1 MSLFSRRESQ
11 LQVTNKRKR
20 RPEGVSRRRKKELG
34 VELLED
40 RRVMSATSLLNGL
53 DYTTTSYSSATPE
66 GQLAILQQELYRA
79 MQQSAGSTNYD
90 MAEMAIPTDPLLNKQ
105 WHLINTGQQVGSPD
119 FQNIFAVAGED
130 IGVGGAWNMGYTGEG
145 VKVGV
150 FELSTFQTTH
160 PDLQSNV
167 DSNLSFLL
175 GPPLGD
181 HATAV
186 AGLIGAVA
194 NNGIG
199 GSGVAPGSTLVP
211 MSGVNTPGAI
221 AGAIRY
227 ALDNNIDVV
236 NNSWGPS
243 VVRGLTS
250 LDAEQTVALRDSVFF
265 GRNGLGTIWVFA
277 AGNSGKDLDTSSY
290 NGFVNS
296 RYTIGVTGVD
306 HDGEYNNIDGTVTGY
321 PETGASVLVAAPTG
335 SNTLRIVDDFT
346 IGSGIITTDLVGD
359 SGYNQTGYVT
369 DRDFLPDTN
378 YTSTFNGTSAAAP
391 QVTGVIALML
401 EANPNLSWRDVQ
413 EILLRSAR
421 QNAEFATQAN
431 GADLSLGIEYQSTW
445 IQNQVPLFHDPDP
458 YDPTIDPGLQLVY
471 PTLDPSLTLLGFNP
485 HYAPTP
491 QTMTNGAGY
500 TVSQGRG
507 TDQEQIGFAH
517 GVVDAEL
524 AVKLAQQW
532 TTKNQQLPAELTF
545 TTAVNTPGNGNLP
558 AAEVVEDVFGD
569 NTQDLVVPGGLG
581 GGSGF
586 SAFWQEYLADE
597 PDFTSYPSRGLPIE
611 LSVPANNNMV
621 VENVEISLSVS
632 GSMADFLNNV
642 RIVLVSPSGTH
653 SELNHYFVNP
663 SFDDN
668 DNFHQALGITANG
681 LNGVS
686 EDSTWINPGSVDTG
700 VQTFTF
706 STNRIWGERSD
717 DLLIIDPTTGEPI
730 AGAGN
735 LYNIATPVSTSYLTS
750 GWQLHFENYSNSS
763 FGIPNLEV
771 AWHGHPIGANTK
783 RIQGVIGVDDNQDN
797 AFNFSRVN
805 MTSTD
810 LYNDPDTVRLGEVVN
825 TIDTTHESMAANVTV
840 VARRASDGVIVDR
853 FVTGADGNY
862 YFDLVPD
869 DYIISVEDPEGRVAL
884 EDTLSPSSVLQNYR
898 AQWTISKDFFRVWD
912 YDQNLRVAVDANGVP
927 LALDGNTELNHV
939 SNINF
944 LLDPGPPVAQQ
955 VQFNGI
961 VAADFNSDG
970 VLNGNDVAVP
980 NVRVYADVN
989 RNGQLDPG
997 EVSALTNASGQY
1009 NLVVPLTST
1018 TVINVGVIAPANWT
1032 FSDPASGFEP
1042 LFVAPGDVFTGIDLR
1057 LTPPLGTSG
1066 GDGSSAPGYLMGVVY
1081 DDANNNGT
1089 RQATESGVSGIQV
1102 YIDQNNNNLHE
1113 ANEPITTTNANGAFI
1128 FGNVAQGTHRVRAIP
1143 VAPLVSINPGPS
1155 VPRVVNLAGG
1165 GTTSQIEFGIGLG
1178 SNPSAVYDY
1187 GDLPAQYGI
1196 TLIAENGARHPKG
1209 AYYLGTKIDVEN
1221 DGQPTINADGDDLI
1235 GNDEDGIVVTPLIP
1249 GTTGT
1254 LVATASRQGGVL
1266 QGWVDFNGDFDFD
1279 DPGERIITNVA
1290 LNAGANTV
1298 TFAIPAVL
1306 AGASSATGGVIYAR
1320 FRYGEYGID
1329 SVTGTAKLG
1338 EVEDYILA
1346 KDPSALPAVVIHG
1359 PDFNEDGNVDGRD
1372 YMILQR
1378 NWGRLNALGTQGD
1391 ANGDGVVGYN
1401 DVVMWKNYYG
1411 TALGGYAAFTAGG
1424 DDESPAAVVAVEEPL
1439 EEQVAAVLGEAA
1451 DQPEEAPLV
1460 EAILIVDTV
1469 GPVNV
1474 TEASAQASTSVV
1486 PGQVDTASVAA
1497 AFKLLSASNEA
1508 DVEEEGVVLEADDL
1522 DAVFGSSSD
1531 LTDLGLALKKSE
1543 SDAYR
1548 YDNESLDDGAEE
1560 DNLFELAFADE
1571 ADWCQF

>member
-20 RPEGVSRRRKKELG
+20 RPAGVSRRRKKELG

-40 RRVMSATSLLNGL
+40 RRVMSATSLVNY
-53 DYTTTSYSSATPE
+53 DTTSYSSATPE

-79 MQQSAGSTNYD
+79 MQQSSQGSNY
-90 MAEMAIPTDPLLNKQ
+90 EMSEMSIPTDPLLNKQ
-105 WHLINTGQQVGSPD
+105 WHLINTGQQVGGPD
-119 FQNIFAVAGED
+119 FQNIFGIPGED
-130 IGVGGAWNMGYTGEG
+130 INVGGAWNLGYTGEG

-150 FELSTFQTTH
+150 FELSTLQTTH
-160 PDLQSNV
+160 PDLQANM
-167 DSNLSFLL
+167 DPNLSFLF
-175 GPPLGD
+175 GPTGGD

-199 GSGVAPGSTLVP
+199 GSGVAPGTTLVP

-221 AGAIRY
+221 TNAIRY

-250 LDAEQTVALRDSVFF
+250 LDPDQMLALRDSVFF
-265 GRNGLGTIWVFA
+265 GRDGLGTIWVFA
-277 AGNSGKDLDTSSY
+277 AGNAGKEEDSASY

-321 PETGASVLVAAPTG
+321 PMTGASVLVAAPTG

-346 IGSGIITTDLVGD
+346 IGSGIITTDLTGEA
-359 SGYNQTGYVT
+359 GYNQTGFVT
-369 DRDFLPDTN
+369 DRDFLPDIN

-445 IQNQVPLFHDPDP
+445 IQNQVPLFHEPDA
-458 YDPTIDPGLQLVY
+458 YDPTIDPGLLLVY
-471 PTLDPSLTLLGFNP
+471 PTLDPSLTLQTGES

-507 TDQEQIGFAH
+507 TDNEQIGFAH

-524 AVKLAQQW
+524 AVKLAAQW
-532 TTKNQQLPAELTF
+532 TTKNQHLPAELTF
-545 TTAVNTPGNGNLP
+545 TTAVNTPGANNLP
-558 AAEVVEDVFGD
+558 AAEVVEDVFGE
-569 NTQDLVVPGGLG
+569 NTADLVVPGGLG
-581 GGSGF
+581 GGGGF
-586 SAFWQEYLADE
+586 ADFWREYLADE
-597 PDFTSYPSRGLPIE
+597 PDFQTYPSRGLPRE
-611 LSVPANNNMV
+611 LSVPANNTMV
-621 VENVEISLSVS
+621 VENIEISIEVA
-632 GSMADFLNNV
+632 GSMTDFLNNV
-642 RIVLVSPSGTH
+642 RVVLVSPSGTH
-653 SELNHYFVNP
+653 SELNHYFVSP
-663 SFDDN
+663 SLDDN
-668 DNFHQALGITANG
+668 DNFHQAQGITGNG

-686 EDSTWINPGSVDTG
+686 EDNTWHNPVSTDTG

-717 DLLIIDPTTGEPI
+717 DMLIIDPTTGEPI
-730 AGAGN
+730 AGSGN
-735 LYNIATPVSTSYLTS
+735 LYNVATPISTSYLTS
-750 GWQLHFENYSNSS
+750 GWQLYFENYSDADFS
-763 FGIPNLEV
+763 IPSLEV
-771 AWHGHPIGANTK
+771 AWHGSPIGANTK
-783 RIQGVIGVDDNQDN
+783 RIQGLVGVDDNQDN
-797 AFNFSRVN
+797 AFNYSRVN
-805 MTSTD
+805 MTTGD
-810 LYNDPDTVRLGEVVN
+810 LYGDPNTVRLGEVVN
-825 TIDTTHESMAANVTV
+825 TIDLTHESMAANVTV

-853 FVTGADGNY
+853 FVTGADGNF

-869 DYIISVEDPEGRVAL
+869 DYIISIEDPEGRVAL
-884 EDTLSPSSVLQNYR
+884 EDTLSPPNVLQNYKT
-898 AQWTISKDFFRVWD
+898 QWTVSEEFFRVWD
-912 YDQNLRVAVDANGVP
+912 YDQNLRVAVDGNGVP
-927 LALDGNTELNHV
+927 LALDGNTELSHV

-944 LLDPGPPVAQQ
+944 LLDPGPPAAQQ
-955 VQFNGI
+955 VEFHGTI
-961 VAADFNSDG
+961 VADFNGDG
-970 VLNGNDVAVP
+970 ILNGNDVAVP
-980 NVRVYADVN
+980 NITVYADVN
-989 RNGQLDPG
+989 RNGQRDPG
-997 EVSALTNASGQY
+997 EVAVQSDANGQY
-1009 NLVVPLTST
+1009 TLIAPVTAT
-1018 TVINVGVIAPANWT
+1018 TVINVGVVAPANWT
-1032 FSDPASGFEP
+1032 YSDPVSGFEP
-1042 LFVAPGDVFTGIDLR
+1042 LYVEPGDVFTGIDLR

-1066 GDGSSAPGYLMGVVY
+1066 GDGTSLPGYLMGVVY
-1081 DDANNNGT
+1081 EDANNNGT
-1089 RQATESGVSGIQV
+1089 RQSTESGVSGIQV
-1102 YIDQNNNNLHE
+1102 YIDQNNNGTHE
-1113 ANEPITTTNANGAFI
+1113 VNEPLATTNANGAYI
-1128 FGNVAQGTHRVRAIP
+1128 FGNVAPGTHRVRAIP
-1143 VAPLVSINPGPS
+1143 VAPLVSINPGVG
-1155 VPRVVNLAGG
+1155 VPRVVTLAGG
-1165 GTTSQIEFGIGLG
+1165 GTVSQIEFGIGLG
-1178 SNPSAVYDY
+1178 SNPTSVYDY
-1187 GDLPAQYGI
+1187 GDLPSQYHL
-1196 TLIAENGARHPKG
+1196 TLNSDNGARHPKG
-1209 AYYLGTKIDVEN
+1209 AYFLGTKIDVEN
-1221 DGQPTINADGDDLI
+1221 DGQPSINADGDDLVGP

-1266 QGWVDFNGDFDFD
+1266 QGWVDFNGDFDFN

-1298 TFAIPAVL
+1298 TFQIPATL
-1306 AGASSATGGVIYAR
+1306 AGAGSATGGVIYAR
-1320 FRYGEYGID
+1320 FRYGEYGIN
-1329 SVTGTAKLG
+1329 SLTGTAKLG

-1372 YMILQR
+1372 FLILQR
-1378 NWGRLNALGTQGD
+1378 NWGRTNALGTQGD

-1401 DVVMWKNYYG
+1401 DQVMWKNYYG
-1411 TALGGYAAFTAGG
+1411 TAVGGYAAFTAGD
-1424 DDESPAAVVAVEEPL
+1424 DDESPAAIVAVEQPL
-1439 EEQVAAVLGEAA
+1439 EDQVAAVLGDVV

-1469 GPVNV
+1469 GSSSVV
-1474 TEASAQASTSVV
+1474 EVSAQASTSVV
-1486 PGQVDTASVAA
+1486 PKQVDTASVAA
-1497 AFKLLSASNEA
+1497 AFKLLSGESDTA
-1508 DVEEEGVVLEADDL
+1508 VEEESVVLDADDL
-1522 DAVFGSSSD
+1522 DVIFGSSSD
-1531 LTDLGLALKKSE
+1531 LTDLALAMKKDE

-1548 YDNESLDDGAEE
+1548 YEDTDLPSGSDDDNA
-1560 DNLFELAFADE
+1560 FALAFADE
-1571 ADWCQF
+1571 ADWLQF